1 MSARLLA
8 LLVGL
13 LALPSAGAI
22 EPVGD
27 LQALGADAARRG
39 VPIVLAVTR
48 DECGYCETL
57 KRDILEPMRIA
68 GDDPRRVLIREL
80 DVDSGTAVVGFD
92 GLPSTAGA
100 VAGTYDAPF
109 TPTLLF
115 VGPDGAEI
123 AERMIGINTP
133 EMYGWYLDRAIDAA
147 RAALPDSPGA
157 SAAAGT
163 EP

>member
-1 MSARLLA
+1 MNALPRRLLA
-8 LLVGL
+8 LLAGL
-13 LALPSAGAI
+13 LVLPSAGAI

-68 GDDPRRVLIREL
+68 GEDPRRVLIREL
-80 DVDSGTAVVGFD
+80 DVDSGAAVVGFD
-92 GLPSTAGA
+92 GAPSTAGA
-100 VAGTYDAPF
+100 VAGAYDAPF

-123 AERMIGINTP
+123 AERMVGINTP
-133 EMYGWYLDRAIDAA
+133 EMYGWYLDRTIDAA
-147 RAALPDSPGA
+147 RAALPDS
-157 SAAAGT
+157 AAAGT
-163 EP
+163 QP

>member
-1 MSARLLA
+1 MYRRLLI
-8 LLVGL
+8 LLAGL
-13 LALPSAGAI
+13 LAVAPARAI

-27 LQALGADAARRG
+27 LRALGADAARRG

-57 KRDILEPMRIA
+57 KREILEPMALA

-80 DVDSGTAVVGFD
+80 DVDSGGAVVGFD
-92 GLPSTAGA
+92 GTPTTAGV
-100 VAGTYDAPF
+100 VAGGYDAMF

-123 AERMIGINTP
+123 AERMVGINTP

-147 RAALPDSPGA
+147 AASLPGTPDDP
-157 SAAAGT
+157 AAA
-163 EP
+163 PMRP